1 MCPTALRNAL
11 ARQKSCWY
19 VFDFQLQVSLNVISN
34 ISFSHTEHSPLHYQ
48 NQPANGFSIFKIINF
63 GIN

>member
-1 MCPTALRNAL
+1 MCPTALRNFL

-19 VFDFQLQVSLNVISN
+19 VFDFQVYLNVISN
-34 ISFSHTEHSPLHYQ
+34 ISSSHTEHSPLNYQ